1 MSLIIFQLIEK
12 TPTGYQKPDGTFHD
26 QPTTKRI
33 VPEYTFYDPENGP
46 VTYRHIRNESTLVK
60 NKQTATEMTF
70 ADNLFFT
77 NSFMVF
83 DSDVDSISIE
93 FARKHPNNKDFKGK
107 VKPGVRKTFE
117 EVKENQLKSNEVDLH
132 KEYYEAQRIIFEA
145 SPETGEFQLLCM
157 TFKVSTLDI
166 SVAQTELLKIAGKNS
181 KDFIQ
186 SAHEGI
192 STIKENIKYFIE
204 SKKVTFS
211 DGKIKIAE
219 LTSIDV
225 KTGNEMPTLYKHF
238 ASPIGDEHYKKL
250 SL

>member
-1 MSLIIFQLIEK
+1 MSLIIFQLIDK

-26 QPTTKRI
+26 QPITKRI
-33 VPEYTFYDPENGP
+33 VPEYTYYDPKTGP

-60 NKQTATEMTF
+60 NKQTATEFTF

-77 NSFMVF
+77 NSFMVL
-83 DSDVDSISIE
+83 DSDVDSISVE
-93 FARKHPNNKDFKGK
+93 FMRKHPNNKDYQGK
-107 VKPGVRKTFE
+107 VKQGIRKTFE

-132 KEYYEAQRIIFEA
+132 KEYYEAQRIIFET
-145 SPETGEFQLLCM
+145 STETGEFELLCM
-157 TFKVSTLDI
+157 TFKVSTLDR
-166 SVAQTELLKIAGKNS
+166 SVAQTELLKIAGKNA
-181 KDFIQ
+181 KGFIQ
-186 SAHEGI
+186 SANEGI
-192 STIKENIKYFIE
+192 NTIKENIKHFID

-211 DGKIKIAE
+211 DDKIKIAE

-225 KTGNEMPTLYKHF
+225 KKGNEIPTLYKHF